1 MRKSKSGS
9 SAIIAHRRDIS
20 IPVLSFDK
28 GVCTVSNLKDEMP
41 QNPIINESMA
51 IQMMP
56 RFWHGSR
63 RMKNQRLK
71 QSSNNNPSLSGS
83 FPSERQLHGWSRK
96 KKEALISGDVDA
108 LQSASTFS
116 L

>member
-1 MRKSKSGS
+1 LDL
-9 SAIIAHRRDIS
+9 DIS

-51 IQMMP
+51 ILMMP

-71 QSSNNNPSLSGS
+71 QSSINDPSLSG
-83 FPSERQLHGWSRK
+83 PAAW
-96 KKEALISGDVDA
+96 A
-108 LQSASTFS
+108 
-116 L
+116 